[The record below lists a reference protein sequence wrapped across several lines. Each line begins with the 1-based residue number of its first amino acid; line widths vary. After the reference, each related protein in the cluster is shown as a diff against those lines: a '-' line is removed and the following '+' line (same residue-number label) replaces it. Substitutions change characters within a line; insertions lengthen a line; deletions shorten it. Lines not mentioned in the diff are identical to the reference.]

1 MTLCVARPLRV
12 VSVIEGRSVTG
23 PIKVLLAFAQRAR
36 NSLSQLLVTTVRAN
50 ESQAENLFIEAA
62 RRAQLPLV
70 TLIERHAFDWS
81 VISELAQTLERQQP
95 DIVESHG
102 YKSHALVWLAR
113 RRGKSAVVTCPWLA
127 FHHGYTTETLKVLL
141 YNEFDRLTL
150 PRADR
155 VITFCRDFEHQ
166 LCARGVS
173 AERLTVLQNALDP
186 SPPPS
191 QATLAQ
197 LRAELGI
204 AATDVILLA
213 VGRLSSEKGHAE
225 LIEAF
230 TRLLRRANRP
240 NLRLLIVGDGIEAGR
255 LKEQAEPL
263 GDSVIFTG
271 HRSSAW
277 PYFGL
282 ADIFV
287 LPSRSEGS
295 PLALLEAMHARLPI
309 VATCVGGVADTV
321 QDGVS
326 ALLVPSR
333 DPQALATALAKLLDD
348 TRLAARLGSQAFERA
363 RRFTV
368 DDYTSALLAI
378 YRDLALRAGPP
389 KARA

>member
-1 MTLCVARPLRV
+1 
-12 VSVIEGRSVTG
+12 
-23 PIKVLLAFAQRAR
+23 VLLAFAQRAG
-36 NSLSQLLVTTVRAN
+36 SALSQLLVTTVRAN
-50 ESQAENLFIEAA
+50 ESQKENLFIDAA
-62 RRAQLPLV
+62 RRSQVPLV

-81 VISELAQTLERQQP
+81 VISELAQTLERAQP

-113 RRGKSAVVTCPWLA
+113 RRIKSAVATCPWLA
-127 FHHGYTTETLKVLL
+127 FHHGYTTESLRVRL
-141 YNEFDRLTL
+141 YNEFDRFTL

-155 VITFCRDFEHQ
+155 VITFCRDFERQ
-166 LCARGVS
+166 LCARGVG
-173 AERLTVLQNALDP
+173 AERLTVLRNALDP
-186 SPPPS
+186 TPPPS

-197 LRAELGI
+197 LRAELGL

-225 LIEAF
+225 LIAAF
-230 TRLLRRANRP
+230 TQLLRSADRP

-255 LKEQAEPL
+255 LKEQAGPL
-263 GDSVIFTG
+263 RNSVIFTG

-295 PLALLEAMHARLPI
+295 PLALLEAMQARLPI
-309 VATCVGGVADTV
+309 VATCVGGVAETV
-321 QDGVS
+321 QDEVS
-326 ALLVPSR
+326 ALLVPPR
-333 DPQALATALAKLLDD
+333 DPHALATALARLLDD
-348 TRLAARLGSQAFERA
+348 TMLAGRLGAQGIEQVQC
-363 RRFTV
+363 FTV
-368 DDYTSALLAI
+368 DDYAAALLSI
-378 YRDLALRAGPP
+378 YRDLALRTGPP